1 MNILVVGAGRVGV
14 RLIEALEH
22 LGHDV
27 AVVEEDPK
35 LLDNVYTMAQPFS
48 GTAIRGVPIDVD
60 VLKGAGIEVCDAVA
74 AVTKDDNINIMVAQ
88 MAKEVFGIKNVIARI
103 ADPESKEVY
112 SERFGLH
119 AVCGT
124 NLTAQAFLT
133 GLLYDRDGTDDEDT
147 RLTIGSTTAEFTTVP
162 IDKRQ
167 VGTPLNDIE
176 VTIQGMVKFGVLRA
190 NGVMELLSDKNII
203 LRAGDSIVYA
213 KIID

>member
-1 MNILVVGAGRVGV
+1 MNILVVGLGRVGT

-27 AVVEEDPK
+27 SVVEEDPV
-35 LLDNVYTMAQPFS
+35 LLENINTMSKPFS
-48 GTAIRGVPIDVD
+48 GTILRGVPIDID

-88 MAKEVFGIKNVIARI
+88 MAKEVFKIKNVIARI
-103 ADPESKEVY
+103 ADPESKEIY

-147 RLTIGSTTAEFTTVP
+147 RLSIGSSTAEFTTVL
-162 IDKRQ
+162 IDKNQ
-167 VGTPLNDIE
+167 VGKQLSDIE
-176 VTIQGMVKFGVLRA
+176 ITIQGMVVFGVLRA
-190 NGVMELLSDKNII
+190 NGVMELAGDKQII
-203 LRAGDSIVYA
+203 LHTGDSIVYA